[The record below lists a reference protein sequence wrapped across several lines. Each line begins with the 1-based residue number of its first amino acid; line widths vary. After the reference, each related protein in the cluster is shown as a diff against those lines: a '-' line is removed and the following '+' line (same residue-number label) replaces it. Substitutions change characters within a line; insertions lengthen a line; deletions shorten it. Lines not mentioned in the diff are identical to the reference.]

1 MKNNFKTNK
10 LTVQEEMINTK
21 EFNNYYITLDGGS
34 CGLYMATNAKY
45 EEAYRLFEM
54 WFLKERD
61 SGDYEDL
68 YDYVNS
74 KGYKTRINRDVE
86 EAIIIDLNRVIFE

>member
-10 LTVQEEMINTK
+10 LTVEEEMIMTK
-21 EFNNYYITLDGGS
+21 EFNNYYITLDGDS
-34 CGLYMATNAKY
+34 CGLYMTTNAKY

-54 WFLKERD
+54 WFLKDRD

-68 YDYVNS
+68 YDYVKS
-74 KGYKTRINRDVE
+74 KGYKTRTNRDVE
-86 EAIIIDLNRVIFE
+86 NAMIIDLNRINFQ